1 MKKFEITAKKVGAAI
16 AIIAACTASAS
27 LATYITEKNIE
38 TSVSNSLS
46 FATDTGDT
54 LTLSSSDLSVMLYNF
69 KGTFLAT
76 TGVDTTLT
84 GTFMDSDT
92 YENTLTSMSADE
104 HVVVVD
110 KGETDYITYVVI
122 NDEDNNY
129 ALAWMKNSATGF
141 WVNGYGETVD
151 IISFMRNFV
160 VSVDTTTS
168 QAQTKEVP
176 DMAVVS
182 SSEAEIQDSDTSDT
196 ISDEVMD
203 DITVENAASQEA
215 SSIQ

>member
-1 MKKFEITAKKVGAAI
+1 MKKIEITGKKVGAAI

-27 LATYITEKNIE
+27 LATYVTEKNIE
-38 TSVSNSLS
+38 TTVNNNLS

-69 KGTFLAT
+69 KGAFLAT

-92 YENTLTSMSADE
+92 YENTLASMSADE

-110 KGETDYITYVVI
+110 KGETDYITYIVI
-122 NDEDNNY
+122 DDEDNDY

-151 IISFMRNFV
+151 IVSFMRNFE
-160 VSVDTTTS
+160 VSVDATTS
-168 QAQTKEVP
+168 QAQIKEIP
-176 DMAVVS
+176 DVTPVS
-182 SSEAEIQDSDTSDT
+182 NIEEEAQDLNTGDAISSEAT
-196 ISDEVMD
+196 D
-203 DITVENAASQEA
+203 DIAAESAASQEA
-215 SSIQ
+215 SSVQ

>member
-1 MKKFEITAKKVGAAI
+1 MKKNEITAKKVGAAI

-27 LATYITEKNIE
+27 LATYITEKKIE
-38 TSVSNSLS
+38 TSVNNNIS
-46 FATDTGDT
+46 FATGTGDT
-54 LTLSSSDLSVMLYNF
+54 LTLSSSDLSVMIYNF
-69 KGTFLAT
+69 KGAFLAT

-122 NDEDNNY
+122 DDEDSNY
-129 ALAWMKNSATGF
+129 AIAWMKNSATGF

-151 IISFMRNFV
+151 IVSFMRNFV
-160 VSVDTTTS
+160 VSVDATTS
-168 QAQTKEVP
+168 QAQTKAVP
-176 DMAVVS
+176 DMTVVPS
-182 SSEAEIQDSDTSDT
+182 SDTEAQDLNTGDVVNGEAADGTS
-196 ISDEVMD
+196 
-203 DITVENAASQEA
+203 VENAASQGV